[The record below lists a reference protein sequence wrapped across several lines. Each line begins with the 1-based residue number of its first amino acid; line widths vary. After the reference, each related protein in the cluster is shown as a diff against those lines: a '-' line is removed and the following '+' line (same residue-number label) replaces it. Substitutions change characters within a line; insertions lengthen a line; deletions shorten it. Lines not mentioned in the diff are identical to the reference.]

1 MRSSLESRVW
11 SLLAPWAA
19 VALVACA
26 DAAPGADPLPAQDE
40 GLVTLTDAQVGA
52 AGIRWEPVTS
62 SDVRQ
67 TVRVP
72 GSVGAPD
79 TARAVVGSILEG
91 RVARL
96 RVLPGDRVRAGQTL
110 IDIHGHELFDAQAD
124 LVSAEAVAEVARA
137 AAARGERLHEAGAIA
152 LEDLE
157 RRRAELATAEAE
169 VARAEEMVEH
179 LHPTPAGNASAVA
192 PVAGTVFSVEV
203 ATGEVVLPGTP
214 LVHMGTTDQLWVTAF
229 VPEGTSASLGR
240 GDEVTVQFQAAP
252 GVDARAR
259 LVQVGQYV
267 NPDNRSVEMRF
278 EILDPPPA
286 VRPGSFA
293 TVLVST
299 TSTVQGVELPESA
312 VVRIGDGDA
321 VFVALGD
328 GRFEPLMV
336 SALALGDGRLV
347 VEGLTAGTEVVVD
360 GAYFLKSALEG
371 GEEGGGEG

>member
-1 MRSSLESRVW
+1 M
-11 SLLAPWAA
+11 APWAA
-19 VALVACA
+19 VVLVACSGAEPEA
-26 DAAPGADPLPAQDE
+26 DVRPVEDE
-40 GLVTLTDAQVGA
+40 GVVALTEAQIGA

-72 GSVGAPD
+72 GTVDAPD

-91 RVARL
+91 RVARI

-110 IDIHGHELFDAQAD
+110 VEIHGHELFDAQAD
-124 LVSAEAVAEVARA
+124 LVSAEALAEVARA

-152 LEDLE
+152 LEDLQ
-157 RRRAELATAEAE
+157 RRRADLAQAEAE

-179 LHPTPAGNASAVA
+179 LHPTADGNASAVA
-192 PVAGTVFSVEV
+192 PVGGTVFSVEV

-229 VPEGTSASLGR
+229 VPEGTSASLAR
-240 GDEVTVQFQAAP
+240 GDEVTVHFQAAP
-252 GVDARAR
+252 QLEARAR

-278 EILDPPPA
+278 EILEPPPS
-286 VRPGSFA
+286 VRAGSFA

-312 VVRIGDGDA
+312 VVRIGEGDA
-321 VFVALGD
+321 VFVAVGD
-328 GRFEPLMV
+328 GRFEPMMV

-347 VEGLTAGTEVVVD
+347 VEGLAAGTQVVVD

-371 GEEGGGEG
+371 EEAEGGEG